1 MTPDLEK
8 VLKTDELVRQ
18 KVELTKQEAAKILQN
33 ARKTARKRDRTGH
46 RIFQSACSGN
56 YIVL

>member
-1 MTPDLEK
+1 MVSDLEK

-18 KVELTKQEAAKILQN
+18 KVEPTKQEAAKILQN
-33 ARKTARKRDRTGH
+33 ARKTARKRHGTGY
-46 RIFQSACSGN
+46 RIFQGACFSN